1 MPLSSYFDPPLT
13 TMRQDM
19 PLIGQEAI
27 RKLIDIIQNK
37 TVEQTVLKLP
47 AQLVVR
53 QSTVKG
59 GDRTS

>member
-1 MPLSSYFDPPLT
+1 
-13 TMRQDM
+13 MRQDM

-59 GDRTS
+59 GD